1 MLRRFTSSALFTL
14 ACVTLAGC
22 QLGTAGD
29 EGDLRFR
36 DMTRYRA
43 VTLFPDRKLERPIAL
58 GAKITVEVTTPFGSP
73 VQLVSAEASPEDVI
87 EMEVSSS
94 RLQIT
99 AKAEG
104 VALIDIEAKGNVD
117 DNLQVEV
124 LKPAEWSL
132 IPSPWTSLIP
142 LPSSLWA
149 SGLSV
154 LTQSRMTVY
163 GEALSAGGVRLLG
176 HSSASFELSDEAA
189 ATVTVKN
196 NSDECTLETGESTG
210 EATLSFGDKSLKFAV
225 VTKEA
230 IAELKTVIVDDK
242 KDIEL
247 GANAEVQVSPLRFL
261 HIAAFDSDGGYIAGD
276 GSMPLSIESSDASII
291 KVEASSS
298 DDELATILQRG
309 RAAVV
314 SFKEPGEAT
323 LTITWAEQ
331 TLKLPLKVVE

>member
-1 MLRRFTSSALFTL
+1 MLRRLTSSALFTL

-43 VTLFPDRKLERPIAL
+43 ATLFPDRKLERPIAL
-58 GAKITVEVTTPFGSP
+58 GAKISVEVTSPFGSP

-87 EMEVSSS
+87 EMGVSGS

-99 AKAEG
+99 ANAEG
-104 VALIDIEAKGNVD
+104 VALIDIETKVNVE

-132 IPSPWTSLIP
+132 IPSPWTSLMP
-142 LPSSLWA
+142 LQRPVGVWP
-149 SGLSV
+149 SV

-276 GSMPLSIESSDASII
+276 GSMPLSVESTTRRSWVKPPLRRRARDH
-291 KVEASSS
+291 SS
-298 DDELATILQRG
+298 RG
-309 RAAVV
+309 RRNV
-314 SFKEPGEAT
+314 S
-323 LTITWAEQ
+323 
-331 TLKLPLKVVE
+331 